1 MNKRIDIINKIDNIM
16 SDILN
21 SGDDLLILVEQIED
35 KEWKKEVLECIIIL
49 AQQVRDMNIF
59 LIKNLAKYVGK
70 DMDDKAFF
78 KLMKQL
84 EDKDGNK

>member
-21 SGDDLLILVEQIED
+21 SGDNLLILAEQIED
-35 KEWKKEVLECIIIL
+35 KEWKKEVLECTIIL

>member
-1 MNKRIDIINKIDNIM
+1 MNNRIDIVNKIDKVM

-21 SGDDLLILVEQIED
+21 SGDELLEICEQIDD
-35 KEWKKEVLECIIIL
+35 KEWKTAVLKCTITL
-49 AQQVRDMNIF
+49 AEQVRDMNIF